1 MTFSE
6 ISSPTYIGLIH
17 YGEGRDGL
25 AAWDGNV
32 VKLGCDDGC
41 TTINLIKFI
50 ELKKKKFRLSKSSLL
65 FMESLHGWGGV
76 EEGWGVTRI

>member
-50 ELKKKKFRLSKSSLL
+50 ELKKKKSSDYPNPHSCSWKAS
-65 FMESLHGWGGV
+65 MGGV
-76 EEGWGVTRI
+76 GWKKGGE